1 MTATV
6 PEAARQ
12 IRAERGLGEVR
23 PRTERKPENVAAVVA
38 FLASDMAQDI
48 TGWTVGIAGDRLS
61 LIEDPIPV
69 KTIFCPG
76 GWTLE
81 KVVEL
86 WPASFG
92 LDLRHLQ
99 RPEQ

>member
-1 MTATV
+1 
-6 PEAARQ
+6 
-12 IRAERGLGEVR
+12 
-23 PRTERKPENVAAVVA
+23 
-38 FLASDMAQDI
+38 MAQDI
-48 TGWTVGIAGDRLS
+48 TGWTVGISGDRLS
-61 LIEDPIPV
+61 LIDDPKPV
-69 KTIFCPG
+69 ETIFCQG